1 LSQKKV
7 AQTEAATEMAAAI
20 FVAEIFMTAASA
32 YTGKKADSTGRKRL
46 FVAAFAFLA
55 FRNGLSVISHD
66 RYYLISLQALEGI
79 CEGISGVLITLMCA
93 DLAKGTGRFN
103 FLQGA
108 IASSMGL
115 GSLLSNAAFGALAK
129 SWSFNPSFVGL
140 ALTAIG
146 GGILFHRQVPE
157 TGPAGRS

>member
-1 LSQKKV
+1 
-7 AQTEAATEMAAAI
+7 
-20 FVAEIFMTAASA
+20 
-32 YTGKKADSTGRKRL
+32 
-46 FVAAFAFLA
+46 
-55 FRNGLSVISHD
+55 
-66 RYYLISLQALEGI
+66 
-79 CEGISGVLITLMCA
+79 MCA

-129 SWSFNPSFVGL
+129 SWSFNASFVGL

-157 TGPAGRS
+157 TGPAGKS